1 MNKFIALCCFVL
13 SLLGVDLGANTQVHR
28 AVANGIDTLYSRT
41 TVEAGVA
48 RFECLRSASGQCHY
62 AVLASGCA
70 DSPRSAAEECS
81 AAPLNRFAVASGHSR
96 QIPGL
101 QRFDLCVGTEP
112 GDAVRDCDI
121 PEPIASR

>member
-1 MNKFIALCCFVL
+1 MDKFIALCCFVL
-13 SLLGVDLGANTQVHR
+13 SLLGVDLGASTRVHR
-28 AVANGIDTLYSRT
+28 AVADGVDTLYSRT

-48 RFECLRSASGQCHY
+48 RFECLLSASGECHY

-70 DSPRSAAEECS
+70 ASPHPAAAECS
-81 AAPLNRFAVASGHSR
+81 AAPVDRFAVASGRSR

-101 QRFDLCVGTEP
+101 RRFDLCVGTEP
-112 GDAVRDCDI
+112 GNAVRDCDI